1 MEKYSELLVPPTAAG
16 DPKAQEVLRAW
27 VAHGGLHCSL
37 RIGVWK
43 HHDAVVWGILLTD
56 VARHV
61 ADAIHEEKGIKKTET
76 VERIRAAF
84 NNELDSPTE
93 EPTGHFVE

>member
-1 MEKYSELLVPPTAAG
+1 METHSELLIPPSTAS

-43 HHDAVVWGILLTD
+43 QDDATVWGILLTD

-61 ADAIHEEKGIKKTET
+61 ADAMKEEKGIKKSET
-76 VERIRAAF
+76 IDKIRSAF
-84 NNELDSPTE
+84 NNELDSPTD